1 MCVSHYDY
9 DRRKKVIT
17 VSGFLSS
24 SLNSFNTKFGIELGP
39 VAFLALGETIILL
52 ISFSLQGLGEMKLS
66 IDFLN
71 NLNVSFFILVFL
83 LCLAIILAIVPKYL
97 LSV

>member
-1 MCVSHYDY
+1 MCVYHYDY

-52 ISFSLQGLGEMKLS
+52 ISFSLQGLGEMKYW
-66 IDFLN
+66 
-71 NLNVSFFILVFL
+71 FF
-83 LCLAIILAIVPKYL
+83 K
-97 LSV
+97 